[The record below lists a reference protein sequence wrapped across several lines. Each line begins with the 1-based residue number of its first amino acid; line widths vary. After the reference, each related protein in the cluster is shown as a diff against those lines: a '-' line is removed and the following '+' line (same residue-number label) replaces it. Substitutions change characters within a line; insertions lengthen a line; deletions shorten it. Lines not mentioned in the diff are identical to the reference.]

1 MTDKIIKCR
10 TYWKFELSIQICPQY
25 AYKKNERLKQLCF
38 ESLFFFWL
46 FYNLHLI
53 NLFKIYSLTSRLF
66 FHYKFN
72 RSFFLTF
79 ELLDYLFVRIWCK
92 NTYKFVRNKRYSEF
106 ILIIISPVFIL
117 KSRTTYLYKKNFELD
132 FSMGLINF
140 ANRLFINF

>member
-1 MTDKIIKCR
+1 MNKFWKDWLDEDYKIVRKR
-10 TYWKFELSIQICPQY
+10 KEIQNITV
-25 AYKKNERLKQLCF
+25 
-38 ESLFFFWL
+38 
-46 FYNLHLI
+46 LI
-53 NLFKIYSLTSRLF
+53 VRFLTS
-66 FHYKFN
+66 
-72 RSFFLTF
+72 
-79 ELLDYLFVRIWCK
+79 ELPDYLFVRIWCK